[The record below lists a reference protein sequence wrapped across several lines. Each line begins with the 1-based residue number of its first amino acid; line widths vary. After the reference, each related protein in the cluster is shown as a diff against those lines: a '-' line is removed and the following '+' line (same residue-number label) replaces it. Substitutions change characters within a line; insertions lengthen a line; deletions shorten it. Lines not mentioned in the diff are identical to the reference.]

1 MPEIMRDLVT
11 FRERFKVLRQKWGYR
26 YEADPNYEEMTVG
39 DLRQFQHLTD
49 YLMRFLAQGFV
60 TDTDVKTMI
69 GVDFYIP
76 PRDGELVNPFSVPS
90 EVLKKYLTDCGPF
103 FMEYTKTCMDAK
115 KYLRRCPASM
125 EKCLLM
131 VALSWTSV
139 VRKHVRKLNNEQDIS
154 IRKFTKKIKKAALDE
169 CRTYLGSLRADNIKD
184 AFIEV
189 KEAEEIRRL
198 RRVLQAARRAAR
210 ARTAPLQLR
219 F

>member
-1 MPEIMRDLVT
+1 
-11 FRERFKVLRQKWGYR
+11 
-26 YEADPNYEEMTVG
+26 
-39 DLRQFQHLTD
+39 
-49 YLMRFLAQGFV
+49 
-60 TDTDVKTMI
+60 
-69 GVDFYIP
+69 
-76 PRDGELVNPFSVPS
+76 
-90 EVLKKYLTDCGPF
+90 
-103 FMEYTKTCMDAK
+103 MDAK

-154 IRKFTKKIKKAALDE
+154 IRKFTKKIQKAALDE
-169 CRTYLGSLRADNIKD
+169 CRTYLGSLRADNIED

-210 ARTAPLQLR
+210 ARYRIVATKILTTQIYSIDDNAWSLVPANLLNTR
-219 F
+219 LLHCTNPNRTHRTLCRSKNGCSSSDAFRKFSRGSLG